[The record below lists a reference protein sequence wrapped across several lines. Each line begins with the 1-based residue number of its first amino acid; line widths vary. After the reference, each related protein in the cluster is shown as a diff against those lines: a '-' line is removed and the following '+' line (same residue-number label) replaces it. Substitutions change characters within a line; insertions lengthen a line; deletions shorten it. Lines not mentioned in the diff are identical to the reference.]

1 MSWIKRHKDSFRS
14 WLIGICMVGIVVFG
28 WYTFRMYQQKKTIEQ
43 MVASNQ
49 LTENNQEESLETT
62 TSQSDLPDFSQN
74 VITWQGK
81 TYRKNTYIKT
91 ILCMGVDRSDDM
103 IGTRDAGFAGQS
115 DGIFLL
121 AEDTARNQIK
131 ILMIPRD
138 TMTEIMITDDN
149 NEEIGEEVNH
159 LTLAYAYGDGGEK
172 SCNYMK
178 TAVTKLLCGLSI
190 DRYMAVD
197 TKVISTLND
206 AVGGVTVTI
215 PTDGMEKSN
224 PAFVKGSKVTLH
236 GSDAEKFIRYRD
248 ITRDGSALF
257 RMDQHQEYIEQFF
270 QTVKHKSKE
279 DSQIVPRMFDMI
291 QDYMI
296 TDMQKAEY
304 LKIALDILSNG
315 NLDNDAFETIPGI
328 GVATDTYDEYYAD
341 KQQMIPILIEMF
353 YREA

>member
-1 MSWIKRHKDSFRS
+1 MSWIKKHKESLKS
-14 WLIGICMVGIVVFG
+14 WVIGACMIGIAVFG
-28 WYTFRMYQQKKTIEQ
+28 WYTIQMYQQKKATEEMI
-43 MVASNQ
+43 AANQ
-49 LTENNQEESLETT
+49 LIEKKQEETLKASD
-62 TSQSDLPDFSQN
+62 SQNDFPDFSQD
-74 VITWQGK
+74 VIMWQGK

-91 ILCMGVDRSDDM
+91 ILCMGVDRADDM
-103 IGTRDAGFAGQS
+103 IGTRDVGFAGQS

-121 AEDTARNQIK
+121 AEDTARNQVK

-178 TAVTKLLCGLSI
+178 TAVSKLLGGLPI

-197 TKVISTLND
+197 TKVIATLND

-224 PAFVKGSKVTLH
+224 PEFVKGAKVTLH
-236 GSDAEKFIRYRD
+236 GSNAEKFIRYRD

-257 RMDQHQEYIEQFF
+257 RMDQHEEYIEQFF
-270 QTVKHKSKE
+270 QAVKHKSKE
-279 DSQIVPRMFDMI
+279 DSQIVSKMFDMI

-304 LKIALDILSNG
+304 LKIALDVLESGDLNS
-315 NLDNDAFETIPGI
+315 DSFETIPGI
-328 GVATDTYDEYYAD
+328 GVATDTYDEYYVD
-341 KQQMIPILIEMF
+341 KTQIPTLLIKLF
-353 YREA
+353 YRES